1 MSRADCQKKDLY
13 VAKLIKEGLDD
24 YGMNIPEYA
33 KPKYYGKFNIQP
45 LSGESDIAE
54 YGSRVSKMQRMLVD
68 YDKYLNVFKEGDV
81 AYLDRV
87 TPKEEEVF
95 GDKANY
101 RISSIREQH
110 RKIAIYFEKI
120 E

>member
-1 MSRADCQKKDLY
+1 MSRRDCQKKDLY
-13 VAKLIKEGLDD
+13 VAKLLKETLDD
-24 YGMNIPEYA
+24 YGNNINEYD

-45 LSGESDIAE
+45 LSGESD
-54 YGSRVSKMQRMLVD
+54 
-68 YDKYLNVFKEGDV
+68 V
-81 AYLDRV
+81 AYLDRT
-87 TPKEEEVF
+87 TPTNESVY

-101 RISSIREQH
+101 RISSVREQN

>member
-13 VAKLIKEGLDD
+13 VAKLVKETIDD
-24 YGMNIPEYA
+24 YGNNIKEY
-33 KPKYYGKFNIQP
+33 KEPKYYGKFNIQP
-45 LSGESDIAE
+45 LSGESDVTE
-54 YGSRVSKMQRMLVD
+54 YGSKVSKMQKVLVD
-68 YDKYLNVFKEGDV
+68 YDKYLDKFKEGDV

-87 TPKEEEVF
+87 TPEGEELF

-101 RISSIREQH
+101 RINSVREQH